1 MYGTNAVQP
10 GTNYSAGFAAGDFL
24 DQTISDN
31 MVICMHCRNFNTK
44 FSVWWKS
51 VIIVLIRGDLG
62 FIRSDTGGYVPCNF
76 YFWSLEDSKLDAVSV
91 MEEFELTNFNRRA
104 IEFLVNLVCL

>member
-1 MYGTNAVQP
+1 MFGTNAVQP
-10 GTNYSAGFAAGDFL
+10 GTNYSAGYAVGGFL

-51 VIIVLIRGDLG
+51 VIIVVIKGGLG
-62 FIRSDTGGYVPCNF
+62 FIRSD
-76 YFWSLEDSKLDAVSV
+76 D
-91 MEEFELTNFNRRA
+91 
-104 IEFLVNLVCL
+104 